1 MFELLI
7 VAFLILLNGIFAL
20 SELAVVSSRR
30 MRLKSMAEHGKSG
43 ARRALALNE
52 NPGRFLSTVQIGITL
67 VGVLAGAFSGVALG
81 GYVTDWMLGFGIERW
96 LAEPLGFGGVISVI
110 TFLSVVIGELVPKQF
125 ALRDPESIACLVA
138 PPMYLL
144 SKITTPVVWFLD
156 TSTQG
161 ILWLLGM
168 HAAPENSVT
177 EEEIK
182 TIVAEAAHSGVIEA
196 DERAMISGVLRLSD
210 RSARAIMTPRAD
222 VEWLDVNADAKDIWQ
237 TLEKTRHARLPACEG
252 VQDAVIGVIQV
263 RDLLSASLSGKQ
275 LKIRDH
281 VHVVS
286 MIPDVVD
293 ALDVLKNLQEA
304 AVPMALVHD
313 EYGHFEGVVTPA
325 DILDAI
331 AGSFRADED
340 DDEPEAVERADGSWL
355 ISGWMPVDEMAD
367 LIRLKL
373 PEKRGFETAAGLL
386 IDLLQR
392 LPSTGDV
399 VDGLGFRFEV
409 VDMDGRRVDKLMV
422 RRLGDFEGDG
432 SG

>member
-30 MRLKSMAEHGKSG
+30 MRLKTLAESGRSG

-67 VGVLAGAFSGVALG
+67 VGVLAGAFSGAALG
-81 GYVTDWMLGFGIERW
+81 GYVTIWLKSLGLEAW
-96 LAEPLGFGGVISVI
+96 LADPLGFGSVISVI
-110 TFLSVVIGELVPKQF
+110 TFFSVVIGELVPKQF

-144 SKITTPVVWFLD
+144 SKITTPIVWFLD
-156 TSTQG
+156 ASTQG
-161 ILWLLGM
+161 ILFLLGLR
-168 HAAPENSVT
+168 ASPESSVT

-182 TIVAEAAHSGVIEA
+182 IIVAEAAHSGVIEA

-210 RSARAIMTPRAD
+210 RSARAIMTPRSE
-222 VEWLDVNADAKDIWQ
+222 VEWIDVTQPEAEIFRRLESAK
-237 TLEKTRHARLPACEG
+237 HARLPACEG
-252 VQDAVIGVIQV
+252 AQEAVIGVIQT
-263 RDLLSASLSGKQ
+263 RDLIPALLSKRPF
-275 LKIRDH
+275 KIRDH
-281 VHVVS
+281 VHKVA

-293 ALDVLKNLQEA
+293 ALDVLKHLRDAE
-304 AVPMALVHD
+304 VPIALVHD

-340 DDEPEAVERADGSWL
+340 NDELEAVERADGSWL
-355 ISGWMPVDEMAD
+355 ISGWMPADEMAD

-373 PEKRGFETAAGLL
+373 PDRRSYDTAAGFVV
-386 IDLLQR
+386 DQMQR
-392 LPSTGDV
+392 LPSTGDLI
-399 VDGLGFRFEV
+399 DALGFRFEV

-422 RRLGDFEGDG
+422 RKLDSDGDETG
-432 SG
+432 

>member
-1 MFELLI
+1 MTELLI
-7 VAFLILLNGIFAL
+7 VALLIGLNGVFAL

-30 MRLKSMAEHGKSG
+30 MRLKSMAEDGKSG

-67 VGVLAGAFSGVALG
+67 VGILAGAFSGAALG
-81 GYVTDWMLGFGIERW
+81 HYVSDW
-96 LAEPLGFGGVISVI
+96 LAGLGVEAWLADPLGFGGVISVI

-144 SKITTPVVWFLD
+144 SKITTPVVWLLD
-156 TSTQG
+156 VSTQG
-161 ILWLLGM
+161 IMWLLGM
-168 HAAPENSVT
+168 HVSPESSVT

-210 RSARAIMTPRAD
+210 RSTRAIMTPRSE
-222 VEWLDVNADAKDIWQ
+222 VEWIDVTQDEQDI
-237 TLEKTRHARLPACEG
+237 LAHLKTARHARLPACEG
-252 VQDAVIGVIQV
+252 TQDAVIGVIQV
-263 RDLLSASLSGKQ
+263 RDLIPAILSRKP
-275 LKIRDH
+275 LKIREH
-281 VHVVS
+281 VHQVT

-293 ALDVLKNLQEA
+293 ALDVLKHLRDA
-304 AVPMALVHD
+304 AVPIALVHD

-340 DDEPEAVERADGSWL
+340 DNEPEAVERADGSWL
-355 ISGWMPVDEMAD
+355 ISGWMPADEMAD

-373 PEKRGFETAAGLL
+373 PEKRNYDTAAGFL
-386 IDLLQR
+386 IDHLQR
-392 LPSTGDV
+392 LPATGDI
-399 VDGLGFRFEV
+399 VDALGFRFEV
-409 VDMDGRRVDKLMV
+409 VDMDGRRVDKLLV
-422 RRLGDFEGDG
+422 ARLDFDRDETG
-432 SG
+432 

>member
-1 MFELLI
+1 VFELLI

-30 MRLKSMAEHGKSG
+30 VRLKSMAESGRSG
-43 ARRALALNE
+43 AKRALALNE

-81 GYVTDWMLGFGIERW
+81 GYVTDWLLGLGVERW

-125 ALRDPESIACLVA
+125 ALREPENIACLVA

-144 SKITTPVVWFLD
+144 SKVTTPVVWFLD
-156 TSTQG
+156 ASTRG
-161 ILWLLGM
+161 ILFLLGLR
-168 HAAPENSVT
+168 ASPESSVT

-210 RSARAIMTPRAD
+210 RSARAIMTPRSD
-222 VEWLDVNADAKDIWQ
+222 VEWLDVTLSDADMLKRLENAK
-237 TLEKTRHARLPACEG
+237 HARLPACEG
-252 VQDAVIGVIQV
+252 SQEAVIGVIQV
-263 RDLLSASLSGKQ
+263 RDLIPALISKKP

-281 VHVVS
+281 VHDVA

-293 ALDVLKNLQEA
+293 ALDVLKHLRDA
-304 AVPMALVHD
+304 AVPIALVHD

-340 DDEPEAVERADGSWL
+340 NDEPEAVERADGSWL

-373 PEKRGFETAAGLL
+373 PERRSYDTAAGFL
-386 IDLLQR
+386 IDQLQR
-392 LPSTGDV
+392 LPSTGDL
-399 VDGLGFRFEV
+399 VDSLGFRFEV
-409 VDMDGRRVDKLMV
+409 VDMDGRRVDKLLV
-422 RRLGDFEGDG
+422 KRLGNDGGDDG
-432 SG
+432 

>member
-1 MFELLI
+1 VTELLI
-7 VAFLILLNGIFAL
+7 VALLIILNGVFAL

-30 MRLKSMAEHGKSG
+30 MRLKSMAEEGRSG

-67 VGVLAGAFSGVALG
+67 VGILAGAFSGAALG
-81 GYVTDWMLGFGIERW
+81 HYVSDWLAGYGIESW

-161 ILWLLGM
+161 IMWLLGM
-168 HAAPENSVT
+168 HVTPESSVT

-210 RSARAIMTPRAD
+210 RSTRAIMTPRSE
-222 VEWLDVNADAKDIWQ
+222 VEWIDVTQDEQEVLNHIKSAK
-237 TLEKTRHARLPACEG
+237 HARLPACEG
-252 VQDAVIGVIQV
+252 TQDAVIGVIQV
-263 RDLLSASLSGKQ
+263 RDLIPAILSKKP

-281 VHVVS
+281 VHQVV

-293 ALDVLKNLQEA
+293 ALDVLKHLRDA
-304 AVPMALVHD
+304 AVPIALVHD

-355 ISGWMPVDEMAD
+355 ISGWMPADEMAD

-373 PEKRGFETAAGLL
+373 PERRGYDTAAGFV
-386 IDLLQR
+386 IEHLQR
-392 LPSTGDV
+392 LPATGDI
-399 VDGLGFRFEV
+399 VDAIGFRFEV
-409 VDMDGRRVDKLMV
+409 VDMDGRRLDKLLV
-422 RRLGDFEGDG
+422 KRLDG
-432 SG
+432 ESDDTG

>member
-7 VAFLILLNGIFAL
+7 VAFLIFLNGVFAL

-30 MRLKSMAEHGKSG
+30 IRLKNMANDHVRG

-67 VGVLAGAFSGVALG
+67 VGVLAGAFSGAALG
-81 GYVTDWMLGFGIERW
+81 GYVSAWLKGLGVENW
-96 LAEPLGFGGVISVI
+96 LAEPLGFGGVISAI

-138 PPMYLL
+138 PPMYIL

-161 ILWLLGM
+161 IMWLLGL
-168 HAAPENSVT
+168 HVSPDSSVT

-210 RSARAIMTPRAD
+210 RTARAIMTPRSE
-222 VEWLDVNADAKDIWQ
+222 VEWIDVTLSDAELLERLKD
-237 TLEKTRHARLPACEG
+237 TTHARLLACEG
-252 VQDAVIGVIQV
+252 NQDSVIGVIQI
-263 RDLLSASLSGKQ
+263 RDLVSALLAKKP
-275 LKIRDH
+275 LRIRDH
-281 VHVVS
+281 VHKIG

-293 ALDVLKNLQEA
+293 ALDVLKNLRDAE
-304 AVPMALVHD
+304 VPIALIHD

-340 DDEPEAVERADGSWL
+340 DDEPEAVEREDGSWL
-355 ISGWMPVDEMAD
+355 ISGWMPVDEMAE

-373 PEKRGFETAAGLL
+373 PERRSYDTAAGLFL
-386 IDLLQR
+386 DLLQR
-392 LPSTGDV
+392 LPATGDV
-399 VDGLGFRFEV
+399 TEAMGYRFEV
-409 VDMDGRRVDKLMV
+409 VDMDGRRIDKLLV
-422 RRLGDFEGDG
+422 RRVDQPG
-432 SG
+432 